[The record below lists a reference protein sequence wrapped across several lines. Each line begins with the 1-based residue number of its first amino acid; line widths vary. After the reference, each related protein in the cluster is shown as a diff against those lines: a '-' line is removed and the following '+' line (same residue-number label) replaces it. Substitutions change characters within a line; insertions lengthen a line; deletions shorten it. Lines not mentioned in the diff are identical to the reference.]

1 MRTTFKR
8 STTMSFAIYLIGA
21 VIFIGGIIW
30 GMVALN
36 VPTQYIAIVGLIILG
51 ICIFTGVSRTR
62 AKDPST

>member
-1 MRTTFKR
+1 
-8 STTMSFAIYLIGA
+8 MSFAIYLIGA

-30 GMVALN
+30 GMVTLN

-51 ICIFTGVSRTR
+51 ISIFTGVSRTR

>member
-1 MRTTFKR
+1 
-8 STTMSFAIYLIGA
+8 MSFAIYLIGA

-30 GMVALN
+30 GMVTLN